1 MVEATPMEFVL
12 WSFRKTPIQEPL
24 MHFHSCNP
32 CFSKHK
38 TSIFTSFTAPELA
51 VHIALVLAKPT
62 VGPSKSTPLNEE
74 EGKRLFAC

>member
-12 WSFRKTPIQEPL
+12 WSFRKTQIEKPL
-24 MHFHSCNP
+24 MHFHSCNLCLP
-32 CFSKHK
+32 KQK

-62 VGPSKSTPLNEE
+62 VEPSKSTPLNEE
-74 EGKRLFAC
+74 EEKRLFAC